1 MLRGISPLI
10 SPELLAV
17 MHRMGHGDALV
28 LGDAHFPGEAL
39 AKRLLRA
46 DGLRIAP
53 LLDAILPLLVL
64 DTYIPDP
71 LVMLSANGGD
81 VLDPAVESSYRL
93 AIDRHQPGLPAFGIG
108 QRDSIARVEL
118 QQQRGPAGDAL
129 ALRARG
135 GPVRRDREREARR
148 RRRAHRAAGVAR
160 KASSESSSACIQTV

>member
-10 SPELLAV
+10 SPELLAI

-53 LLDAILPLLVL
+53 LLDAILPLLVI

-71 LVMLSANGGD
+71 LLMMAACGGD
-81 VLDPAVESSYRL
+81 VLDPAVEAAYRQV
-93 AIDRHQPGLPAFGIG
+93 IDRHQPGQPGVVRLDKPAFYERSR
-108 QRDSIARVEL
+108 QAFAVVMT
-118 QQQRGPAGDAL
+118 GDTAQYANL
-129 ALRARG
+129 VL
-135 GPVRRDREREARR
+135 VK
-148 RRRAHRAAGVAR
+148 GVTR
-160 KASSESSSACIQTV
+160 